1 MDKSPTNHY
10 ESHSQNEADISV
22 TNTIHIEA
30 ILAEMDSLKIWNL
43 NTALSQQHQIQF
55 PEVGH
60 FVTCLRHLVI
70 GISPIEKLGAPQ
82 FEGWAAYQQLL
93 SVICGL
99 QSPVL
104 GETEVFGQFKVQSKE
119 FPENLQKI
127 VRLLLAD
134 AKTVRTRHLSG
145 FGGAS
150 YGSIARE
157 YLKGADQIV
166 VLGAGHLAQEIYPW
180 LAKSAERI
188 FVCSRK
194 KKPFLVSTAGST
206 QVVSMNELKD
216 LTCQL
221 VIAAP
226 ISNSIIQ
233 DWIGKNNI
241 KLEKVV
247 DFRQAASGEFPGA
260 LTLEMIFSKLQKNQD
275 ERAAIKAEAF
285 QTIEEILESHK
296 NKSDLRPLGWED
308 LCV

>member
-1 MDKSPTNHY
+1 MDKSLTNHY
-10 ESHSQNEADISV
+10 ESHSQNGTDISV

-30 ILAEMDSLKIWNL
+30 ILAEMDSFKIWNL
-43 NTALSQQHQIQF
+43 NTALSQEHQRQF
-55 PEVGH
+55 PEEGH

-70 GISPIEKLGAPQ
+70 GTNSVEDLGTPQ
-82 FEGWAAYQQLL
+82 FEGWAAYRHLL

-127 VRLLLAD
+127 VRQLLAD

-157 YLKGADQIV
+157 YLKGSDQIV
-166 VLGAGHLAQEIYPW
+166 VLGVGHLAQEIYPW

-194 KKPFLVSTAGST
+194 KKPFLVSSAGST
-206 QVVSMNELKD
+206 QVVSMNDLTD

-226 ISNSIIQ
+226 ISNDIIESWVAQ
-233 DWIGKNNI
+233 NNI
-241 KLEKVV
+241 KLDKVV
-247 DFRQAASGEFPGA
+247 DFRQASSGEFPGA

-275 ERAAIKAEAF
+275 ERSAIKAQAF
-285 QTIEEILESHK
+285 ATIEEILESHK